1 MDWLSEIPYQ
11 ANVWTLCGR
20 SLRNVNRRD
29 ISQWRLERIF
39 STNTLHLSKENS
51 LEFQLPWAS
60 DPSFYL
66 VIIWLYHC
74 FIHHDKSIH
83 HTNITSHF
91 FNLPRWSS
99 SLQILSSLE
108 EITPLHTTQVT
119 HFCESFLR
127 HLSPRLVHSY

>member
-1 MDWLSEIPYQ
+1 MLDWLSEIPYQ
-11 ANVWTLCGR
+11 ANVLTLCGH

-29 ISQWRLERIF
+29 ISKWRLERIF

-60 DPSFYL
+60 DPSSYL

-74 FIHHDKSIH
+74 FIHRDKSIH

-91 FNLPRWSS
+91 FNLPHWSS

-119 HFCESFLR
+119 HFLWTFPS
-127 HLSPRLVHSY
+127 SPFSSACA